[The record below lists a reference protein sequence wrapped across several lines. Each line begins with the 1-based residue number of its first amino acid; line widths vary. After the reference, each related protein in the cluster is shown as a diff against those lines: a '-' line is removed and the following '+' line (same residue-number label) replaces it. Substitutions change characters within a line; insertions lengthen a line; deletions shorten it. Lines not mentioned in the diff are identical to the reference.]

1 MPSNPNATVIA
12 KKFYCRNKSSFG
24 LNDGRRRRRRRR
36 RRKKPVP
43 RAAAG
48 YARQL
53 KIEPRG
59 CTQVDT
65 VVCNEF

>member
-1 MPSNPNATVIA
+1 MLSNANAAARKYYFGGKDTI
-12 KKFYCRNKSSFG
+12 G
-24 LNDGRRRRRRRR
+24 LNDGRRRRRRRRR

-53 KIEPRG
+53 KNSKSCADFSRG
-59 CTQVDT
+59 S
-65 VVCNEF
+65 